1 MRNFLF
7 FSLLFFVAFASAFA
21 ETNEEENEPL
31 ENAESSP
38 KRNERGKGLLKDTD
52 VLKS

>member
-1 MRNFLF
+1 MKT
-7 FSLLFFVAFASAFA
+7 